1 MRWSRYYLFTS
12 REDPRD
18 AEVASHRLMARAGM
32 IRKVAA
38 GIYSYLPLGWRSV
51 RKMCDIVRREMERA
65 GSVELS
71 MPSIHPA
78 ELWQETGRWER
89 YGHLLLRMQDR
100 QGRDF
105 CFGPT
110 HEEVVTDIVRRDVTS
125 YRQLPCNLFQIQTK
139 FRDEIRPRFG
149 LMRGREFIM
158 KDAYSFHTAQESLE
172 EAYEA
177 MRAAYCRII
186 EACGLDYIMVEADS
200 GTIGGA
206 SSHEFMVLAETGE
219 DAVAR
224 CPSCG
229 YGANVEKA
237 RSGELPAPEGDT
249 EAALEAV
256 DTPGKTTV
264 AEVAELLGVPP
275 QRFVKTLL
283 YETEKGF
290 VAALVRGDREVNE
303 VKLEN
308 YLAADHLRLASEE
321 KVRELSGAPVGFA
334 GPIGLPGQ
342 VRLVADPSVRA
353 LHGFVCGANRADT
366 HSVGGQWGRDVDVSE
381 WTDLLLVAAGDP
393 CPRCATALE
402 IHRGIEV
409 GHIFDLGTKYSEA
422 MGCTFDDDQGQAR
435 PMIMGC
441 YGLGVGRTVA
451 AAVEQN
457 HDADGIV
464 WPVPLAPFE
473 VALIALNVGDEE
485 VRRAAESL
493 YEELSAQG
501 VEVFYD
507 DRDERPGV
515 KFKDADLLGFP
526 VRLVVGSRGLAEGN
540 VEISLRRDREKQAV
554 ALADGVARVRTLLGG
569 PA

>member
-158 KDAYSFHTAQESLE
+158 KDAYSFHTTQESLE

-186 EACGLDYIMVEADS
+186 EACGLDYTMVEADS
-200 GTIGGA
+200 GTIGGS
-206 SSHEFMVLAETGE
+206 SSHEFMVLAASGE

-224 CPSCG
+224 CPACG

-237 RSGELPAPEGDT
+237 RTGALPEPEADPS
-249 EAALEAV
+249 ALLETV

-264 AEVAELLGVPP
+264 AEVAELLTVPVE
-275 QRFVKTLL
+275 RFVKTLL
-283 YETEKGF
+283 YQSEAGV
-290 VAALVRGDREVNE
+290 VAALIRGDREVYE
-303 VKLEN
+303 LKLEN
-308 YLAADHLRLASEE
+308 YLAVEHLRLASEE
-321 KVRELSGAPVGFA
+321 TVREISGAPVGFA
-334 GPIGLPGQ
+334 GPIGLPPE
-342 VRLVADPSVRA
+342 VRIVADPSVRG

-366 HSVGGQWGRDVDVSE
+366 HYRGAQWGRDVEASE
-381 WTDLLLVAAGDP
+381 WADLLLATAGDP
-393 CPRCATALE
+393 CPRCGTALE

-422 MGCTFDDDQGQAR
+422 MGCSFDDDQGQAR

-457 HDADGIV
+457 HDGDGIV
-464 WPVPLAPFE
+464 WPLPLAPFQVE
-473 VALIALNVGDEE
+473 LIALTVGDEE
-485 VRRAAESL
+485 VRRAAERL
-493 YEELSAQG
+493 YDELTGAG

-526 VRLVVGSRGLAEGN
+526 VRLVVGSRGLTEGN
-540 VEISLRRDREKQAV
+540 VELSLRRDRVKTPV
-554 ALADGVARVRTLLGG
+554 ALADAASRVRELL
-569 PA
+569 AASS